1 MAMFSF
7 IPEILNF
14 SRHFDSHFL
23 GVPHATNVSEEVHGA
38 GTKKEQLEM
47 MEKQFLSLKRK

>member
-47 MEKQFLSLKRK
+47 IEKQFLSLKRK